1 MDVNRTLAEATRRYL
16 AAEITL
22 PELADISASH
32 VHLLP
37 SLPLESLAGRL
48 IGAIE
53 QGLAFMNDDVATKD
67 DLRRVLQSELSAPVA
82 ATDLCVVDYA
92 DSAAAAPTP

>member
-16 AAEITL
+16 AATITL

-37 SLPLESLAGRL
+37 TLPLESLAGRL
-48 IGAIE
+48 LGAIE
-53 QGLAFMNDDVATKD
+53 QGLAFMNDGGP
-67 DLRRVLQSELSAPVA
+67 RRMICGVSSGPSLQPR
-82 ATDLCVVDYA
+82 
-92 DSAAAAPTP
+92 

>member
-1 MDVNRTLAEATRRYL
+1 MDVNRTLADATRRYL
-16 AAEITL
+16 AVEITL

-37 SLPLESLAGRL
+37 TLPLESLAGRL

-53 QGLAFMNDDVATKD
+53 QGLAFMNDGVATQD
-67 DLRRVLQSELSAPVA
+67 DLRRVLRSELAAPGT
-82 ATDLCVVDYA
+82 ATDLGMVDYA
-92 DSAAAAPTP
+92 DSAAPAPTP